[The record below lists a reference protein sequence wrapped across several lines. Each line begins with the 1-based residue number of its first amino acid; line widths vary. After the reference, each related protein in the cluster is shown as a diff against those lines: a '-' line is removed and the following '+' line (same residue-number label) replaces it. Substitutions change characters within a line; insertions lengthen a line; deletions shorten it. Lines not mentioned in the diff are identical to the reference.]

1 MKIEAENINFL
12 DTIKAAESVE
22 ELEQARVGLLGKK
35 GEVTYLLRSLR
46 QMNDEERKLKSPQY
60 NKLKQ
65 TLEEAIKEKREVLV
79 NSCLLYTSPSP
90 RD

>member
-35 GEVTYLLRSLR
+35 GEVTQL
-46 QMNDEERKLKSPQY
+46 
-60 NKLKQ
+60 
-65 TLEEAIKEKREVLV
+65 
-79 NSCLLYTSPSP
+79 
-90 RD
+90 